1 LQQLKQDMAVGTD
14 GMLVNE
20 IKFFNSSSILK
31 KFLIFNLIIFLV
43 LGIFTYLYLSAIK
56 PSLVKNRS
64 DEHERI
70 INNTTDHIKRLNI
83 KFTKENATE
92 FLLSTRFLFQ
102 NLDRVQLY
110 DLNSNLLADT
120 DTLDLAQDIFVRSKN
135 IQETSIDKSDEN
147 INIKESSKTTQSTTF
162 NTESYV
168 REYSEQENI
177 NNKLVINE
185 LISNNFYVMTIN
197 AVRVDGKNKGYIIV
211 SEIANDILVAVDERK
226 NFILRTVLSVALV
239 ILIFSVFLNKYIL
252 KPIRSLVLY
261 TQAIKEKD
269 VKIDKHEKYLLR
281 KDEVGQL
288 SRSLNEMTEDLYK
301 RINAA
306 ETFSSDLAHE
316 IRNPLTSLKG
326 ASEVLENT
334 LDNEKRKKLIKVI
347 SHDVERIE
355 RLITDYSQMLK
366 DEASLSRAKMIKID
380 LSNVVDSV
388 VEDFNSNL
396 LNSNKNIKI
405 NINNSNLNSSKL
417 NILGVESKLEQVV
430 ANLLDNA
437 VSFSPPNSKISV
449 ACDIK
454 KKDAQLVIKDEGPG
468 FSKKNIG
475 KVFNR
480 FYSNRPE
487 KFGEHSGLGLNI
499 VKNIVELHGGS
510 IIVSN
515 QTSNKKGAR
524 IEVLLPIYK

>member
-1 LQQLKQDMAVGTD
+1 MKS
-14 GMLVNE
+14 N
-20 IKFFNSSSILK
+20 FFSSSSILK
-31 KFLIFNLIIFLV
+31 KFLIFNFIVFLV

-56 PSLVKNRS
+56 PNLVKTRS
-64 DEHERI
+64 DQHARI
-70 INNTTDHIKRLNI
+70 IDNTTNHINRLNI
-83 KFTKENATE
+83 EFTKERAKQ
-92 FLLSTRFLFQ
+92 FLLDVRFLFQ

-110 DLNSNLLADT
+110 DLTSNLIADT
-120 DTLDLAQDIFVRSKN
+120 DTLDLAQDIFVEN
-135 IQETSIDKSDEN
+135 QGVQETPIDKSADNTNIGEN
-147 INIKESSKTTQSTTF
+147 LNVAETITF
-162 NTESYV
+162 STESYV
-168 REYSEQENI
+168 KGYSNQKNI
-177 NNKLVINE
+177 NDKFVFTETIN
-185 LISNNFYVMTIN
+185 NNFYVITIN
-197 AVRVDGKNKGYIIV
+197 SVRSENKNKGYIVV
-211 SEIANDILVAVDERK
+211 SEIANDILLAVEERK
-226 NFILRTVLSVALV
+226 NFILRTVFSVAIV

-261 TQAIKEKD
+261 TRAIKEKD

-281 KDEVGQL
+281 RDEVGQL

-301 RINAA
+301 RIDIA

-334 LDNEKRKKLIKVI
+334 SDSEKRKKLIKVI

-366 DEASLSRAKMIKID
+366 DEASLNRAKMEKIN
-380 LSNVVDSV
+380 LSNVVNSV
-388 VEDFNSNL
+388 VEDFNSDL
-396 LNSNKNIKI
+396 LNSKKNIQI
-405 NINNSNLNSSKL
+405 DVNNSSLNGSSL
-417 NILGVESKLEQVV
+417 VVLGVESKLEQIL

-437 VSFSPPNSKISV
+437 ISFSPPDSKIFV
-449 ACDIK
+449 KCDIK
-454 KKDAQLVIKDEGPG
+454 DKDAQLIIEDEGPG
-468 FSKKNIG
+468 FNEKNID

-499 VKNIVELHGGS
+499 VKNIIELHGGS
-510 IIVSN
+510 IIASN
-515 QTSNKKGAR
+515 QNGSKKGAR

>member
-1 LQQLKQDMAVGTD
+1 MKH
-14 GMLVNE
+14 N
-20 IKFFNSSSILK
+20 FFSSSSILK
-31 KFLIFNLIIFLV
+31 KFLIFNLIVFLV
-43 LGIFTYLYLSAIK
+43 LGIFTYLYLNAIK
-56 PSLVKNRS
+56 PNLIKNRS
-64 DEHERI
+64 SQHEKI
-70 INNTTDHIKRLNI
+70 INNTKDHIDRLNI
-83 KFTKENATE
+83 KFTKESATK
-92 FLLSTRFLFQ
+92 FLLDVRFLFQ

-120 DTLDLAQDIFVRSKN
+120 DTLDLVQDIFFPSEN
-135 IQETSIDKSDEN
+135 IQETSIDVSNEN
-147 INIKESSKTTQSTTF
+147 TNTSAKTKVTKTLNF

-168 REYSEQENI
+168 KNFSKQKNI
-177 NNKLVINE
+177 NDKLVVGETIN
-185 LISNNFYVMTIN
+185 NNFYVITIN
-197 AVRVDGKNKGYIIV
+197 LVELKKENKGYIVV
-211 SEIANDILVAVDERK
+211 SEIANDILVAVEERK
-226 NFILRTVLSVALV
+226 NFILRTVFSVAIV

-261 TQAIKEKD
+261 TRAIREKD

-301 RINAA
+301 RINIA

-334 LDNEKRKKLIKVI
+334 SDSEKRKKLIKVI

-366 DEASLSRAKMIKID
+366 DEATLSRTKMSKIN
-380 LSNVVDSV
+380 LSNVIKSV
-388 VEDFNSNL
+388 VEDFNSDL
-396 LNSNKNIKI
+396 VNSNKNINI
-405 NINNSNLNSSKL
+405 NIENSKL
-417 NILGVESKLEQVV
+417 NGSKLIVLGVESKLEQII

-437 VSFSPPNSKISV
+437 ISFSPPNSSISV
-449 ACDIK
+449 RCNIK
-454 KKDAQLVIKDEGPG
+454 NKNAQLIIEDEGPG
-468 FSKKNIG
+468 FNEKNIE

-499 VKNIVELHGGS
+499 VKNIVELHGGE
-510 IIVSN
+510 ITASN
-515 QTSNKKGAR
+515 QTGNTKGAK
-524 IEVLLPIYK
+524 IEILLPIFK

>member
-1 LQQLKQDMAVGTD
+1 MKH
-14 GMLVNE
+14 N
-20 IKFFNSSSILK
+20 FFSSSSILK
-31 KFLIFNLIIFLV
+31 KFLVFNLIVFLV
-43 LGIFTYLYLSAIK
+43 LGIFTYLYLNAIK
-56 PSLVKNRS
+56 PNLIKNRS
-64 DEHERI
+64 SQHEKI
-70 INNTTDHIKRLNI
+70 INNTKDHIDRLNI
-83 KFTKENATE
+83 KFTKESATK
-92 FLLSTRFLFQ
+92 FLLDVRFLFQ

-120 DTLDLAQDIFVRSKN
+120 DTLDLVQDIFFPSEN
-135 IQETSIDKSDEN
+135 IQETSIDVSNEN
-147 INIKESSKTTQSTTF
+147 TNTSAKTKLTKTLNF

-168 REYSEQENI
+168 KNFSKQKNI
-177 NNKLVINE
+177 NDKLVVGETIN
-185 LISNNFYVMTIN
+185 NNFYVITIN
-197 AVRVDGKNKGYIIV
+197 LVELKKENKGYIVV
-211 SEIANDILVAVDERK
+211 SEIANDILVAVEERK
-226 NFILRTVLSVALV
+226 NFILRTVFSVAIV

-261 TQAIKEKD
+261 TRAIREKD

-301 RINAA
+301 RINIA

-334 LDNEKRKKLIKVI
+334 SDSEKRKKLIKVI

-366 DEASLSRAKMIKID
+366 DEATLSRTKMSKIN
-380 LSNVVDSV
+380 LSNVVKSV
-388 VEDFNSNL
+388 VEDFNSDL
-396 LNSNKNIKI
+396 VNSNKNINI
-405 NINNSNLNSSKL
+405 NIENSKL
-417 NILGVESKLEQVV
+417 NGSKLIVLGVESKLEQII

-437 VSFSPPNSKISV
+437 ISFSPPNSSISV
-449 ACDIK
+449 RCNIK
-454 KKDAQLVIKDEGPG
+454 NKNAQLIIEDEGPG
-468 FSKKNIG
+468 FNEKNIE

-499 VKNIVELHGGS
+499 VKNIVELHGGE
-510 IIVSN
+510 ITASN
-515 QTSNKKGAR
+515 QTGNTKGAK
-524 IEVLLPIYK
+524 IEILLPIFK